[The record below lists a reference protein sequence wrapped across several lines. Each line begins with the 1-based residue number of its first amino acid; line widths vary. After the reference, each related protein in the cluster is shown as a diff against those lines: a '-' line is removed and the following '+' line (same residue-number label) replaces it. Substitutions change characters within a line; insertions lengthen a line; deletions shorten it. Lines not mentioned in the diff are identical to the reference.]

1 MHTLTLLPQ
10 LFAVCGAL
18 ALGLAMHPFTT
29 YPLSLAVL
37 AWLRPRPHC
46 IGTQRNRSKVA
57 VCVCAYNEE
66 AVIAA
71 RIDNLLRQR
80 AATPGLD
87 ILVYIDAATDG
98 TAAIVRSYGDAI
110 RSYVSPERRG
120 KSYGMNRLVAMTD
133 AELIVFTDANVIF
146 AADALPQ
153 LLAPFA
159 DETVGCVCGHL
170 IYTAPSD
177 ASATARTGSL
187 YWRTEER
194 IKELESRAGSVM
206 GADGSIFAIRRQ
218 LHRPPPDDLIDDMF
232 VSLSILC
239 LGHRIVRAEGA
250 KAYEEIVAISA
261 EDFRRKIR
269 IACQAFNVHR
279 VLWPSLR
286 SLPWLDRYMYASH
299 KMVRWMTIY
308 LLGFA
313 AACFLAALIYAGAAI
328 PAAALAGI
336 AGAMAAWARL
346 VSVGPFAAATAIMTA
361 FAATGLGVL
370 RSLTGSR
377 YQTWEPPESA
387 RLTRHV

>member
-1 MHTLTLLPQ
+1 MHALMHLPQ
-10 LFAVCGAL
+10 LLAVCGAL
-18 ALGLAMHPFTT
+18 ALGLAVHPFTT

-37 AWLRPRPHC
+37 ARLRPRPHC
-46 IGTQRNRSKVA
+46 LGTQRNRNRVA

-71 RIDNLLRQR
+71 RIDNLLGQR
-80 AATPGLD
+80 ATTPGLD
-87 ILVYIDAATDG
+87 ILVYVDAATDG
-98 TAAIVRSYGDAI
+98 TAAIVRGYGDAI

-146 AADALPQ
+146 AADALPH

-159 DETVGCVCGHL
+159 DESVGCVCGHL

-194 IKELESRAGSVM
+194 TKELESRAGSVM

-232 VSLSILC
+232 VSFSILC

-250 KAYEEIVAISA
+250 KAYEEIVAASA
-261 EDFRRKIR
+261 EDFRRKVR

-286 SLPWLDRYMYASH
+286 SLPWLDQYMYASH
-299 KMVRWMTIY
+299 KIVRWMTIY

-313 AACFLAALIYAGAAI
+313 AACFLTALLYAGAATA
-328 PAAALAGI
+328 AAALAGI
-336 AGAMAAWARL
+336 AGAMVAWARL
-346 VSVGPFAAATAIMTA
+346 VSVGPFATAAAIMTA

-387 RLTRHV
+387 RLTRHF